1 MHIGKKDYI
10 IQRALVIFS
19 SSATS
24 FFFEL
29 TYVQKN
35 KSKQERK
42 EQIPSRQS
50 CFFFNNCNESTDYS
64 CSRVTRIKWVLFNWP
79 LLYCL
84 VKSLRLVWFETE
96 RFIYIFAEIDQIW
109 RAAEL
114 KKTWL
119 CSFPVGM
126 DESIPI
132 FLNRWIQ
139 NTIKPFSAM
148 SILWRHLVKW
158 YVRWCTRPDRRIS
171 CTLFKCWL
179 LLSIL
184 KFHN

>member
-24 FFFEL
+24 FFSEL

-50 CFFFNNCNESTDYS
+50 CFLFNNCNESTDYS
-64 CSRVTRIKWVLFNWP
+64 CSCVTRIKWVLFNWP

-84 VKSLRLVWFETE
+84 VKSLRLIWCETE
-96 RFIYIFAEIDQIW
+96 RFRYIFAEIDQIW

-114 KKTWL
+114 KKNMVLFISGWYGWVNSNFFKSVDTEHNKAFF
-119 CSFPVGM
+119 CDVDTVTSF
-126 DESIPI
+126 S
-132 FLNRWIQ
+132 
-139 NTIKPFSAM
+139 
-148 SILWRHLVKW
+148 
-158 YVRWCTRPDRRIS
+158 
-171 CTLFKCWL
+171 
-179 LLSIL
+179 
-184 KFHN
+184 